1 MRKSNSKKRH
11 LPTKFFPGLV
21 RARSSDL
28 RSLVISWNNDFPVD
42 YWWRKQYNVPFGS
55 ESHRSMT
62 FVEMAFEYLEFVEY
76 RVIEIEHIL
85 ESKRK
90 TDIKNNELFTQ
101 TSPGK
106 EVVHMSKKEAAEE
119 YDNLDLSQ
127 FNDK

>member
-1 MRKSNSKKRH
+1 MQKNNTKKKL
-11 LPTKFFPGLV
+11 LPTKILPGLV
-21 RARSSDL
+21 KPRIGNL
-28 RSLVISWNNDFPVD
+28 RSLVINWNNDYPVD
-42 YWWRKQYNVPFGS
+42 YWWRKRYNVAFGS
-55 ESHRSMT
+55 EQHKQMSFIEMT
-62 FVEMAFEYLEFVEY
+62 FEYIEYVEY
-76 RVIEIEHIL
+76 RIIEIEQIL

-106 EVVHMSKKEAAEE
+106 EIVHMTKKEAAEE